1 MAIINTWWPEKYR
14 PKTLEQYAGNEQFIE
29 IAKEWIKRADAPSF
43 IAYSPQSG
51 TGKTTICRIIA
62 NALDAEVMEING
74 SKDNNIET
82 VRDKITQ
89 FASGGSFSRWKI
101 LIINEFSYFTPNA
114 QSALL
119 DIIESSSASTR
130 FFLTGNYIEKFLPA
144 IVSRCQP
151 YLIQSPAPKKIF
163 ENLSAILATE
173 NVAFEPNDVV
183 RVIKAFYPDQRQML
197 NYLQS
202 NSINGKFSYQEET
215 AQTHDY
221 CKKVIDVL
229 KSNSAAGDKYTQIRQ
244 LFADAKVRQ
253 FDDLFTTLYSKLDD
267 YAPVGRK
274 ATVISAIAEG
284 QYRSTMVVDKEIQ
297 AINCINDII
306 NAIK

>member
-29 IAKEWIKRADAPSF
+29 IVQQWINRGDAPSF

-62 NALDAEVMEING
+62 DALGAEVMEING

-163 ENLSAILATE
+163 ENLSAILTTE
-173 NVAFEPNDVV
+173 NVTFDPNDVV
-183 RVIKAFYPDQRQML
+183 RVIKSFYPDQRQML

-253 FDDLFTTLYSKLDD
+253 FDDLFTILYLKLDE